1 MKSALIL
8 ASLFV
13 SSFAL
18 AGELTL
24 SANTEVWAVPNS
36 AKSCKAWKSGQEDN
50 DIPGKHANFGNLQ
63 VTWNDSTKSVKIN
76 AVRIT
81 LKDNILPN
89 GEHECV
95 IKGDELQSLGDH
107 WGWTD
112 IDKAPKGQT
121 LTIDTDCRL
130 ICGNIT
136 VNPDISAVING
147 KIEVMAT
154 TTDSAGK
161 TEAITAG
168 LPVTVDNVEF

>member
-1 MKSALIL
+1 MKTAIIL

-13 SSFAL
+13 SSFVF

-24 SANTEVWAVPNS
+24 SANTAVWAAPS
-36 AKSCKAWKSGQEDN
+36 STKSCKAWKSGKQEN
-50 DIPGKHANFGNLQ
+50 DIPGKYANFGNLQ
-63 VTWNDSTKSVKIN
+63 VTWNDSTKTVKIN
-76 AVRIT
+76 AVRIS
-81 LKDNILPN
+81 LKDNLLPN

-112 IDKAPKGQT
+112 IDKAPQGQT

-136 VNPDISAVING
+136 VNPDISAVMNG

-154 TTDSAGK
+154 TMDDTGK

-168 LPVTVDNVEF
+168 LPITVDNVEF